1 MRRRN
6 ISIEEQ
12 ILYEDKEILV
22 CRKLPGIPVQSGR
35 VGIPDME
42 NAVKSYLV
50 KKGES
55 AYLGIIHRL
64 DQPVQGVVVF
74 AKNQKAAG
82 ELSRQIR
89 QGEMEKIYLAAVEK
103 IPDQTQGRLEDEL
116 EKLPGTNL
124 SRVADRKTSSSKKAV
139 LEYKVLKTQGKR
151 RFWRYIFIQE
161 DIIRSECSFLMQDSP
176 SAVTANTILKPEK
189 KRVNGRS
196 LPCVRISSLFS
207 SAFKEKNGIYGNACW
222 KFSDS
227 IERTAVF
234 ILRVKSISE

>member
-124 SRVADRKTSSSKKAV
+124 SRVADRKTSSSKKSCSGIQSAEDPGGKGASGDTS
-139 LEYKVLKTQGKR
+139 LYRKTSSDQ
-151 RFWRYIFIQE
+151 
-161 DIIRSECSFLMQDSP
+161 
-176 SAVTANTILKPEK
+176 SAAF
-189 KRVNGRS
+189 S
-196 LPCVRISSLFS
+196 CRIPH
-207 SAFKEKNGIYGNACW
+207 
-222 KFSDS
+222 
-227 IERTAVF
+227 
-234 ILRVKSISE
+234 LR

>member
-50 KKGES
+50 NKGES

-124 SRVADRKTSSSKKAV
+124 SKVADRKTSSSKKAV
-139 LEYKVLKTQGKR
+139 LEYKVLKTQGEKALLEIHLYTGR
-151 RFWRYIFIQE
+151 HHQIRVQLSHAGFPICGDSKYNPEAREKAGEWQE
-161 DIIRSECSFLMQDSP
+161 LALCAYKLTFFHPLSKKKMEF
-176 SAVTANTILKPEK
+176 TAMP
-189 KRVNGRS
+189 V
-196 LPCVRISSLFS
+196 
-207 SAFKEKNGIYGNACW
+207 GN
-222 KFSDS
+222 FP
-227 IERTAVF
+227 IV
-234 ILRVKSISE
+234 